1 MPTPSVGDYAD
12 TEDGEGVGG
21 KMTLPR
27 AVIFGCAGPD
37 LTPDERAFFRDAD
50 PLGFILF
57 ARNVD
62 TPARTQRLVDDLR
75 SCVARAEAPVLVDQE
90 GGRVARLRPP
100 HWRKAPPARLLGE
113 LYARDPECGLEA
125 TRLNSRLL
133 AADLVSI
140 GADVDCLPVLDIAF
154 PETHAVIGD
163 RAYASQPEPVAA
175 LGRAAA
181 EGLMAEGVMPVI
193 KHIPG
198 HGRSTADSHHSLP
211 TVSASRELLER
222 TDFLPFKLLSD
233 LPWAMT
239 GHLLFEEVDPTAAIT
254 VSPSGVTEVIRGHIG
269 FDGLLLSDDLSMQA
283 LGGSLGGRAAR
294 ALAAGCDIALHCNGQ
309 MTEMVDV
316 AARSG
321 PMTERGGRRFEA
333 GRHVLARRRDPLGRA
348 GLAEAA
354 RRVAALLPEWG

>member
-1 MPTPSVGDYAD
+1 MSAPKA
-12 TEDGEGVGG
+12 
-21 KMTLPR
+21 
-27 AVIFGCAGPD
+27 AIFGCAGPD
-37 LTPDERAFFRDAD
+37 LTADERAFFRDAD

-62 TPARTQRLVDDLR
+62 TPERTRRLVEELR
-75 SCVARAEAPVLVDQE
+75 SSVARAEAPVLVDQE

-113 LYARDPECGLEA
+113 LYARKPELGLEA
-125 TRLNSRLL
+125 TKLNSRLL

-198 HGRSTADSHHSLP
+198 HGRATVDSHDRLP
-211 TVSASRELLER
+211 TVSAPRELLER

-239 GHLLFEEVDPTAAIT
+239 GHLLFEAIDPKAAIT
-254 VSPSGVTEVIRGHIG
+254 VSAGGVQDVIRSHIG

-283 LGGSLGGRAAR
+283 LGGSLGDRAAR
-294 ALAAGCDIALHCNGQ
+294 ALAAGCDIALHCNGR
-309 MTEMVDV
+309 MDEMVDV
-316 AARSG
+316 AARTGS
-321 PMTERGGRRFEA
+321 MTEAAEGRFEA
-333 GRHVLARRRDPLGRA
+333 GRRFCARYRDPLGRA
-348 GLAEAA
+348 GLADAA

>member
-1 MPTPSVGDYAD
+1 MSRPCA
-12 TEDGEGVGG
+12 
-21 KMTLPR
+21 
-27 AVIFGCAGPD
+27 AIFGCSGLD
-37 LTPDERAFFRDAD
+37 LTPNERAFFREAD

-62 TPARTQRLVDDLR
+62 TPERTRRLVDDLR
-75 SCVARAEAPVLVDQE
+75 SCAARAEAPVLIDQE

-113 LYARDPECGLEA
+113 LYARDPEQGLEA

-133 AADLVSI
+133 AADVASV
-140 GADVDCLPVLDIAF
+140 GADVDCLPVLDLTFA
-154 PETHAVIGD
+154 ETHAVIGD
-163 RAYASQPEPVAA
+163 RAYAAQPEPVAA

-198 HGRSTADSHHSLP
+198 HGRATVDSHHQLP

-239 GHLLFEEVDPTAAIT
+239 GHLLFEAIDPNAAIT
-254 VSPSGVTEVIRGHIG
+254 VSARGVKDVIRGHIG
-269 FDGLLLSDDLSMQA
+269 FDGLLLSDDLNMQA
-283 LGGSLGGRAAR
+283 LGGSVGERAMR

-309 MTEMVDV
+309 LDEMVEV
-316 AARSG
+316 A
-321 PMTERGGRRFEA
+321 GRAGQMSDAAHRRVEA
-333 GRHVLARRRDPLGRA
+333 GQRFLARHRDPLGPA
-348 GLAEAA
+348 GLADAA